1 MGATRAVATL
11 APMRAGIRIT
21 CVALAALLVALL
33 AGCGG
38 GDSSTTSSTG
48 SEELTKSELIA
59 QGDAICKDAHDRF
72 AALQGNLP
80 TTPEE
85 TATYTQ
91 RLIDITEDE
100 VSRLRAMDAPASVK
114 PTLESYL
121 DALDKNIVV
130 LKQGLEAAQN
140 SDATAYAKA
149 QAKAVED
156 QVERLQLA
164 QAVGFKE
171 CSRPAGTAPANT
183 G

>member
-1 MGATRAVATL
+1 ML
-11 APMRAGIRIT
+11 AGIRIT
-21 CVALAALLVALL
+21 CVALATLLIALL

-38 GDSSTTSSTG
+38 GGTSSTTSTG
-48 SEELTKSELIA
+48 GEELSKSELIA
-59 QGDAICKDAHDRF
+59 KGDAICKDAHDRF
-72 AALQGNLP
+72 AELQGSPP

-85 TATYTQ
+85 SATFTQ
-91 RLIDITEDE
+91 RLIDITESE
-100 VSRLRAMDAPASVK
+100 ISQLRALNAPASVK
-114 PTLESYL
+114 PALDNYL
-121 DALDKNIVV
+121 KALDKNVAI
-130 LKQGLEAAQN
+130 LKQGLAAARN

-171 CSRPAGTAPANT
+171 CSRPAGTAPSST